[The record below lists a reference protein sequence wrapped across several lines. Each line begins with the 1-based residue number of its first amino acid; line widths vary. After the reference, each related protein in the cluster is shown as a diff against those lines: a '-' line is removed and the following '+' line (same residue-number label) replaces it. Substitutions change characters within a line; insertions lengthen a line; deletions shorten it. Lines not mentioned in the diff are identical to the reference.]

1 MVNLVFNS
9 LNYNTYII
17 AEIGINHEGDYNL
30 CREMIYEAKKAGVKA
45 VKLQTIDPEK
55 NYAKDTESYEI
66 FNKSKLSKSETEKI
80 FTLSK
85 RLNLD
90 IFTTVGD
97 IETATWV
104 NKLKPSAWKIS
115 SSLFTHLPLIN
126 YICNFKEEI
135 FLSTGLANNKEISD
149 ILNILKKKGKKNYKL
164 LHCVSKYPTEA
175 IEVNLSRIQHLK
187 EKYGVEVGYSDHSIG
202 TLASCIAV
210 SQGARIIEK
219 HFTYDN
225 KRKGFDHKISL
236 DYEGMKKL
244 VLQITETE
252 KMLKNDNNFLKTIK
266 KNREKFLRV
275 IVANEK
281 IKIGNTFNKTNIT
294 VKRVQNNKKGLSP
307 INYSK
312 LIGKSSIKSYSK
324 DQIINKLEL
333 KND

>member
-1 MVNLVFNS
+1 M
-9 LNYNTYII
+9 NYNTYII

-135 FLSTGLANNKEISD
+135 FLSTGLVNNKEISD

-252 KMLKNDNNFLKTIK
+252 KMLKNNNNFLKTIK

-312 LIGKSSIKSYSK
+312 LIGKSSIKNYSK